1 MRTIRRTYSMAKM
14 SFYFMVDQTDL
25 IVDYE
30 KITAMVGER
39 YRSWEGWISLH
50 KCVDRRSRS
59 SAKVPHQRP
68 PWQQKITFAGEKS
81 LDSHIHVRVVY
92 LLKTRRTRSSIKL
105 RPTKVSLFY
114 RDLQVS
120 LRPCRQERSMEV
132 VRAAIFASCMGRIS
146 ICMTR
151 VLRLKTERGIDHITL
166 SLLCPCHEYSVTS
179 LISYCIK

>member
-1 MRTIRRTYSMAKM
+1 
-14 SFYFMVDQTDL
+14 
-25 IVDYE
+25 
-30 KITAMVGER
+30 MVGER
-39 YRSWEGWISLH
+39 YRSWEGWISLD

-59 SAKVPHQRP
+59 SAKMPHQRP
-68 PWQQKITFAGEKS
+68 PWQQKITFAGEQS
-81 LDSHIHVRVVY
+81 LDTFHDIIHVRVVY
-92 LLKTRRTRSSIKL
+92 LLKTRRTRTSLKFW
-105 RPTKVSLFY
+105 PTKVSLFY

-120 LRPCRQERSMEV
+120 LRPCWQERSIKV

-151 VLRLKTERGIDHITL
+151 VLRLKTEKAIDHITL